1 MFSKTCPH
9 SRAYEYFAQS
19 VSSKKPIVGYFCN
32 SLDDVKTGNCR
43 GEKSNLGGELET
55 SKKYVN
61 QFLLHRNWRSLF
73 SMISFSPG
81 IYYIYE
87 SELDLKGFSFKGFWE
102 ASKSVVSWAGNKVV
116 STLKNIWN
124 RLTGF

>member
-19 VSSKKPIVGYFCN
+19 VSSEKPIVGYFCN

-61 QFLLHRNWRSLF
+61 QF
-73 SMISFSPG
+73 
-81 IYYIYE
+81 
-87 SELDLKGFSFKGFWE
+87 
-102 ASKSVVSWAGNKVV
+102 
-116 STLKNIWN
+116 
-124 RLTGF
+124 